1 MPASELPPGTR
12 LGAYRIVRTIGR
24 GGMGVVHEARE
35 AKTDRA
41 VALKVLAREVVH
53 DPSLMARFHREERAL
68 RAVAHGNVVSVLG
81 TGEDHGLV
89 YLALELV
96 TGGSLADRLE
106 SGRLPWREVARL
118 GAQVARALGAVHAA
132 GLVHRDVKPANILL
146 DEAKN
151 AKLTDFGL
159 VRPEKENL
167 VQTIASLGTGSL
179 TAPDELVGT
188 FEFMSP
194 EQAEGGGKNVD
205 ARSDLYG
212 LGVTLH
218 VLLTGRPLFSAKGY
232 GLVRAHLMSPPVPP
246 SATVEGIPAALDELV
261 LALLAKKK
269 TDRPRSAIEVASRL
283 DAIAGGAAKAKHGR
297 GLIAGAAV
305 AVALALALAL
315 ALVAFI
321 ASRSVPAPASPP
333 LPPPRPPAPPAPPT
347 PPTPSPPPRAPAI
360 APIELDKLAPVRRW
374 YGSHHDKVMG
384 CAFSPRGDLVATAS
398 MDGTIGIWDADF
410 KAGMTAAS
418 RVPRPIVT
426 GCSNWCV
433 AFVEEGRRVV
443 SAGYDGKVHL
453 SDPRTLRGVDETEET
468 GPNIEALA
476 VSNGSPTRVVV
487 GTAEGA
493 LEVWQLAP
501 NGNKLWRE
509 HAPFPAHKAPIG
521 CVAFWPDD
529 RHVLSGGED
538 GLRLSDLETATTA
551 QWATPF
557 VGDFLPALAVAPGGK
572 RILSAAWDRPVGSVW
587 DENHG
592 LVTTLE
598 GHTRPIRTV
607 AFSPDGTLAATGSQ
621 DRTVR
626 LWRTD
631 TWKLVKTL
639 PVNPVDDELA
649 PIGSIAFSPDG
660 RYMAVG
666 SDQNEWAGLV
676 TFWELAPRD

>member
-1 MPASELPPGTR
+1 M
-12 LGAYRIVRTIGR
+12 
-24 GGMGVVHEARE
+24 
-35 AKTDRA
+35 
-41 VALKVLAREVVH
+41 
-53 DPSLMARFHREERAL
+53 
-68 RAVAHGNVVSVLG
+68 
-81 TGEDHGLV
+81 
-89 YLALELV
+89 
-96 TGGSLADRLE
+96 
-106 SGRLPWREVARL
+106 
-118 GAQVARALGAVHAA
+118 
-132 GLVHRDVKPANILL
+132 
-146 DEAKN
+146 
-151 AKLTDFGL
+151 
-159 VRPEKENL
+159 RPEKENL

-246 SATVEGIPAALDELV
+246 GATVKGIPAALDELV

-269 TDRPRSAIEVASRL
+269 TDRPQSAIEVASRL
-283 DAIAGGAAKAKHGR
+283 DAIAGGAAKARRGR

-305 AVALALALAL
+305 AL
-315 ALVAFI
+315 ALVLSVVVFM
-321 ASRSVPAPASPP
+321 ASRSVPAPAPPP
-333 LPPPRPPAPPAPPT
+333 LPPPRPPAPPL
-347 PPTPSPPPRAPAI
+347 PPPPPPHARTPAI

-374 YGSHHDKVMG
+374 YGSHHDRVMG
-384 CAFSPRGDLVATAS
+384 CAFSPKGDLVATAS
-398 MDGTIGIWDADF
+398 MDGTIGIWDAAF
-410 KAGMTAAS
+410 KAGMTAES
-418 RVPRPIVT
+418 RVPRPIET

-443 SAGYDGKVHL
+443 SAGHDGKVHL
-453 SDPRTLRGVDETEET
+453 SDPRTRREVDATEET

-476 VSNGSPTRVVV
+476 VSHGSPTRIVV

-509 HAPFPAHKAPIG
+509 HAPFPAHEAPIG

-538 GLRLSDLETATTA
+538 GLRLSDLETATTM
-551 QWATPF
+551 QWATPP
-557 VGDFLPALAVAPGGK
+557 VGDFLPALAVSPGGK
-572 RILSAAWDRPVGSVW
+572 RILSAAWEKPVASVW
-587 DENHG
+587 DENHM
-592 LVTTLE
+592 LVSSLE
-598 GHTRPIRTV
+598 GHKNPIRTV
-607 AFSPDGTLAATGSQ
+607 AFSPDGVLAATGSR

-631 TWKLVKTL
+631 TWQLVKTL
-639 PVNPVDDELA
+639 PVNQVDDELA
-649 PIGSIAFSPDG
+649 PIGSLAFSPDG
-660 RYMAVG
+660 RCMAVG
-666 SDQNEWAGLV
+666 SDENEWAGLV
-676 TFWELAPRD
+676 TFWELAPRE